1 MGPGLFLYI
10 ESDIDFNTNGNANER
25 EKCMRVIRTSFIIVF
40 CIVGALF
47 LAYQGVYWMVQN
59 NRKAQYAELVSFF
72 DSQEVRGDIEK
83 VLKSKDPQAFTEAG
97 AIREYDLD
105 FNSIAEGTGRS
116 IRVLINGDSNLYISV
131 KYIFVNNRW
140 EMSVLVSSYELQK
153 LLETK
158 E

>member
-1 MGPGLFLYI
+1 
-10 ESDIDFNTNGNANER
+10 
-25 EKCMRVIRTSFIIVF
+25 MRVIRTSFIIVF

-59 NRKAQYAELVSFF
+59 NKKAQYAELVSFF
-72 DSQEVRGDIEK
+72 DSQEVRGDVEK

-116 IRVLINGDSNLYISV
+116 IRVLINGDSNLYIGV

>member
-1 MGPGLFLYI
+1 
-10 ESDIDFNTNGNANER
+10 
-25 EKCMRVIRTSFIIVF
+25 MRVIRTSFIIVF

-47 LAYQGVYWMVQN
+47 LAYQGVNWMVQN
-59 NRKAQYAELVSFF
+59 NKKAKYEELVSFF
-72 DSQEVRGDIEK
+72 DSKEVRGDIEK

-105 FNSIAEGTGRS
+105 FNSIAEGTGRT
-116 IRVLINGDSNLYISV
+116 IRVLINGDSNLYIGV

-140 EMSVLVSSYELQK
+140 DMSVLGSSNELQK
-153 LLETK
+153 LLETQ

>member
-1 MGPGLFLYI
+1 
-10 ESDIDFNTNGNANER
+10 
-25 EKCMRVIRTSFIIVF
+25 MRVIRTSFIIVF

-59 NRKAQYAELVSFF
+59 NKKAQYAELVSFF

-116 IRVLINGDSNLYISV
+116 IRVLINGDLNLYIGV

>member
-1 MGPGLFLYI
+1 
-10 ESDIDFNTNGNANER
+10 
-25 EKCMRVIRTSFIIVF
+25 MRVIRTSFIIVF

-72 DSQEVRGDIEK
+72 DSKEVRTEIEQ
-83 VLKSKDPQAFTEAG
+83 VIKSEDPHAFTEAG
-97 AIREYDLD
+97 VIKKYDLD
-105 FNSIAEGTGRS
+105 YDSMGVRTGRS
-116 IRVLINGDSNLYISV
+116 IRVLINDDSSVYIGV

-140 EMSVLVSSYELQK
+140 EMSVLVSSYELQI
-153 LLETK
+153 LLESK

>member
-1 MGPGLFLYI
+1 
-10 ESDIDFNTNGNANER
+10 
-25 EKCMRVIRTSFIIVF
+25 MRVIRTSFIIVF

-47 LAYQGVYWMVQN
+47 LAYQGVYWMAQN
-59 NRKAQYAELVSFF
+59 NKKAQYEELVSFF

-105 FNSIAEGTGRS
+105 YSSIAEGTGRT
-116 IRVLINGDSNLYISV
+116 IRVLINGDSNLYIGV

-140 EMSVLVSSYELQK
+140 EMSVLVSSNELQK

>member
-1 MGPGLFLYI
+1 
-10 ESDIDFNTNGNANER
+10 
-25 EKCMRVIRTSFIIVF
+25 MRVIRTSFIIVF

-47 LAYQGVYWMVQN
+47 LAYQGVNWMVQN
-59 NRKAQYAELVSFF
+59 NKKAQYAELVSFF

-83 VLKSKDPQAFTEAG
+83 VLKSKNPQALTEAG

-116 IRVLINGDSNLYISV
+116 IRVLINGDSNLYIGV

>member
-1 MGPGLFLYI
+1 M
-10 ESDIDFNTNGNANER
+10 NER
-25 EKCMRVIRTSFIIVF
+25 EKDMRVIRTSFIIVF

-47 LAYQGVYWMVQN
+47 LAYQGVNWMVQN
-59 NRKAQYAELVSFF
+59 NKKAQYAELVSFF

-140 EMSVLVSSYELQK
+140 EMSVLVSSYELQI
-153 LLETK
+153 LLESK

>member
-1 MGPGLFLYI
+1 
-10 ESDIDFNTNGNANER
+10 
-25 EKCMRVIRTSFIIVF
+25 MRVIRTSFIIVF

-59 NRKAQYAELVSFF
+59 NKKAQYAELVSFF

-83 VLKSKDPQAFTEAG
+83 VLKSKDPQAFTDAG

-116 IRVLINGDSNLYISV
+116 IRVLINGDSNLYIGV